1 MPSSPGD
8 LLLFSAFCFL
18 LENLYLIFMPVI
30 IQGEEGNA
38 LEAQSENKT
47 AHFGAVTLFERC
59 FCVLAGYLLPSSLTF
74 PSLGMILEK
83 SEGPKPELMRTHAIT
98 NLV

>member
-1 MPSSPGD
+1 
-8 LLLFSAFCFL
+8 
-18 LENLYLIFMPVI
+18 MPVI